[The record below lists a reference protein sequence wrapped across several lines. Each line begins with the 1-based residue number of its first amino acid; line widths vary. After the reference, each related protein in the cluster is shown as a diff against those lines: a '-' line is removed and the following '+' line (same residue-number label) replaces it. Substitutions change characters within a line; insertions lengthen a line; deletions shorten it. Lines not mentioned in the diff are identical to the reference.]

1 MLAFLRIQER
11 KTNMKN
17 WLWRE
22 RSEYGDKR
30 GERFIAALHP
40 QKAVC
45 PEATVHQAL
54 DSKRREQSPGS

>member
-1 MLAFLRIQER
+1 
-11 KTNMKN
+11 MKN

-45 PEATVHQAL
+45 PEATVHQAP
-54 DSKRREQSPGS
+54 DSKRGEQSPGS